1 MTQHPQVNQVQER
14 TNPPTPQGLATA
26 DRQRFEK
33 VYREGQSLLQQVK
46 CDHDRVHEL
55 FLQCV
60 LADPD
65 NVLYVDGLLTNLGR
79 KYEQHRRGL
88 PIHLLTGRDG
98 LKQALTNK
106 HWEDVLRLGAD
117 VLKHNPW
124 DRGVLLALARACEAR
139 EYYQAEWRYLQ
150 NAAEGEPDDAE
161 VNRQLAKSLTRLA
174 RFDEAVQCWQRVE
187 AADPYDAEAPRMISA
202 LTLEKAR
209 SDSQAVD
216 RAAAEPADDV
226 EPRPT
231 DGAASSAASRLPT
244 EGSPRKAPKLV
255 LSRRQQLEQA
265 LVNNPED
272 ETTYLELANLHLA
285 EHRTFDAQRTLLK
298 AVNVSRDVRI
308 LERLEEVNMLRAR
321 EQLDLARRRAMEE
334 GTEDARQQ
342 VERLKDE
349 MGRLELEIFTRRC
362 ERNPQDPQLKF
373 QLGLRLK
380 QVGNYRQALEPL
392 QGGLAIPEQRAVA
405 SLEIG
410 EILQSYKQFPRAL
423 QCYRQA
429 VQLASADEKH
439 QDCPETGLVPSRNA
453 GPDHEANGL
462 RPAVSVG
469 TRADR
474 SGLSRREDPPRQTER
489 NRRKFLIRHKVNS
502 QLVS

>member
-1 MTQHPQVNQVQER
+1 MTQHPDAQPAKDR
-14 TNPPTPQGLATA
+14 THPPSPHGLSMA
-26 DRQRFEK
+26 DRQRLEEG
-33 VYREGQSLLQQVK
+33 YREGLALLQQARY
-46 CDHDRVHEL
+46 DHDRAHEL

-65 NVLYVDGLLTNLGR
+65 NLLYVDALLTNLGR
-79 KYEQHRRGL
+79 KYEHHRRGL

-106 HWEDVLRLGAD
+106 PWKEVLRLGLN

-124 DRGVLLALARACEAR
+124 DRGVLLALAQVCEAR

-150 NAAEGEPDDAE
+150 NAVEAEPEDPDL
-161 VNRQLAKSLTRLA
+161 NRQLAKSLARLA
-174 RFDEAVQCWQRVE
+174 RYEEAVQCWQRVE
-187 AADPYDAEAPRMISA
+187 AADRYDAEAPRMISA

-209 SDSQAVD
+209 SDSRIVD
-216 RAAAEPADDV
+216 RAQAEPPAPADDL

-231 DGAASSAASRLPT
+231 EGAASSAA
-244 EGSPRKAPKLV
+244 PRTPAVEPHRKTPKLV

-272 ETTYLELANLHLA
+272 ETTYLELADLHLA

-298 AVNVSRDVRI
+298 AVNVSKDVRI

-321 EQLDLARRRAMEE
+321 EQLDLARRRAAEE
-334 GTEDARQQ
+334 GTQEARQL

-349 MGRLELEIFTRRC
+349 IGRLELEIFTRRC

-392 QGGLAIPEQRAVA
+392 QGGLAIPAHRAVA

-429 VQLASADEKH
+429 VQLAAADALH
-439 QDCPETGLVPSRNA
+439 QDCRKRALYRAGMLAMSMKLMDSAQQYLSELVRIA
-453 GPDHEANGL
+453 PDYRDAKTHLDKLNEIG
-462 RPAVSVG
+462 
-469 TRADR
+469 
-474 SGLSRREDPPRQTER
+474 ED
-489 NRRKFLIRHKVNS
+489 F
-502 QLVS
+502 